1 MSENTLLKPIVMGAT
16 VVALDKFVMKTQNM
30 NESLYFGLAGAVGAY
45 GGAMVAKAMPLPLPS
60 GEYFDGKTLEMRIA
74 EIGVGAGVGYALN
87 KFVLK
92 NDFNKQ
98 NMLNKLGILAGA
110 DFISEYLTDYIQGRA
125 PAFFTN

>member
-16 VVALDKFVMKTQNM
+16 VVALDKFVMKNQNM

-60 GEYFDGKTLEMRIA
+60 GDYFDGKTLEMRIA

-87 KFVLK
+87 KYALK
-92 NDFNKQ
+92 NDFNQK
-98 NMLNKLGILAGA
+98 NMLNKLGILAVS
-110 DFISEYLTDYIQGRA
+110 DFISEYAVDYLQGRNLS
-125 PAFFTN
+125 FFTN

>member
-16 VVALDKFVMKTQNM
+16 VVALDKFVMKNQNM

-110 DFISEYLTDYIQGRA
+110 DFIAEYLTDYIQGRA